1 MAEKGKNGNRNYRKE
16 YDTYHGTPEQRAKN
30 NQRKAARRAY
40 EKAHGDLPANVDIDT
55 RNSSKTAAPT
65 TRATSGPCRKASTP
79 DGARGERGTND
90 RRPRP

>member
-40 EKAHGDLPANVDIDT
+40 EKAHGDLPANVDIDH
-55 RNSSKTAAPT
+55 K
-65 TRATSGPCRKASTP
+65 KLIK
-79 DGARGERGTND
+79 DGGTNNPSNL
-90 RRPRP
+90 RAVPESVNSGWRKGRKGYK

>member
-40 EKAHGDLPANVDIDT
+40 EKAHGDLPANVDIDH
-55 RNSSKTAAPT
+55 K
-65 TRATSGPCRKASTP
+65 KLIK
-79 DGARGERGTND
+79 DGGTNNPNNL
-90 RRPRP
+90 RAVPESVNSGWRKGRKGYK